1 MAMSTVSTASR
12 LRAAS
17 RGLNTLEEAS
27 KTALLIGQLPLWKSS
42 SDPPSSFSE
51 IAAELPAVLDILTQL
66 REELIANATAKDT
79 FRRAAGFERLIEL
92 FSAHSKIAVQHGG
105 GSQESAA
112 SEQEN
117 NLAFV
122 TALLRLLFATLD
134 THQGNRKYFGVRLN
148 GWRAVRECVVN
159 AQSALTEG
167 LTQTKSPNIVVL
179 YDSLLSLA
187 FLDESITFEYCVRGI
202 RYDIPADPSDPPT
215 IFSALPGTPLK
226 VMIKIPEVFSTLF
239 HLALQLQGQPSASDV
254 DETSS
259 PAFEL
264 IKFIQT
270 VSGGPPEANLLT
282 DALPLLFNES
292 TSTKL
297 KRLLRSICFDL
308 GAYGFQNL
316 DDAAV
321 LFRQASKSD
330 AARDLLRDLLLNSRW
345 PGYFEFDLRLR
356 GFASIE
362 FPSLPRVFP
371 SETGYSLV
379 AWMRFDQFDRNCH
392 TTIFGAY
399 DHDQKCFV
407 LIYLEKDSFQLILQ
421 TSVRSAAIPSIRF
434 KTAKFELHRWYH
446 VALIHRRNASHPDQS
461 MASLFINGDFME
473 QRKCSY
479 PESPALQPERLGPPQ
494 AGAPHRRLN
503 PVQAFFGTPSGIA
516 TSNVPGAVQSRWS
529 LAGAHLYQTP
539 LTDEIIA
546 VYCRLGPRYR
556 GNFQDCL
563 GPLLTYRASAELQ
576 RYNELLHPDKSD
588 KSDIITATE
597 QRGSNVA
604 PESRLLLGI
613 DPDTTIN
620 FESPNYWSSLVE
632 SAADSKALAKYQAL
646 AQKARIIALNTAIP
660 AAVEAVGRSYGT
672 GVLTGGVF
680 VVQPHHLD
688 NLSWSLIG
696 SLPVLFQ
703 QVETAN
709 TCKALLKAIEI
720 VLECVKDNWR
730 ISEAMEK
737 GHGYGL
743 LAVIIR
749 EKLGIE
755 GNSSHPSGRH
765 TAASLSPEDRQALEL
780 PLLTSILKFTGYD
793 MNEPAKSML
802 VNPMAYR
809 VLLLD
814 FDTWR
819 RCDIPTQELY
829 WSQFRHFVVDN
840 RHLHFNQKR
849 LSRMRVLK
857 KFMEALKSEDFSEDS
872 AALMMPTLKTLLESN
887 TAHTLYR
894 DFAMFITYGLHDERA
909 MPVGQPRGMAQVVSM
924 RQRIS
929 AWPRGPRSPRPAT
942 PGSAASI
949 PIPSKPSMTRF
960 ELAVLCLR
968 LVVEIVSDER
978 SSNNMRR
985 FNKAVPNRWLLHLL
999 AETDTRVINLAV
1011 QIVCRALVALGP
1023 EFKDPFAG
1031 KNVGFVTLKTR
1042 LKSFWRSQELWA
1054 TSFAILF
1061 GRNIPQRFAPE
1072 EFGAFHLV
1080 EVLTI
1085 DDATEVVQ
1093 PEMLS
1098 PIFAMLEAGLRHVA
1112 LTDDDDDKSNPAE
1125 AGIIAAIIQFLNE
1138 VYNRSSAFREFAIS
1152 SRYTQELLFIL
1163 FPLLTGSDR
1172 LAAET
1177 ELASEKD
1184 ALSFKG
1190 EEVKMRPHSNS
1201 IGERPPSVRSLSSVS
1216 IKRVPSPLTA
1226 NRVEAPKRVS
1236 SFVLINSSGDRL
1248 AVPPAQFTS
1257 PMTPKGTDPIRIN
1270 VTNSLVEALLELAIS
1285 IFIDHICN
1293 KDKFAGVGLFQ
1304 KVPPGF
1310 QEHQAYFESYVLVNA
1325 LAQLGSHLRLNQR
1338 LLTDTR
1344 VLTNLA
1350 RYTQHMAEAVS
1361 EGWFIDGAQPLLD
1374 FAGELLEHLQ
1384 LPNIAQTK
1392 SVRLC
1397 SQSVNSI
1404 RIVFLKATLWRL
1416 SELNEDAQ
1424 EKDVTDF
1431 LVKMM
1436 YWQTILFSS
1445 ENQETLFTKLIC
1457 YLLYHKL
1464 VSKVR
1469 TVRLAAASLWRT
1481 VLVQKPTE
1489 AATLLTNAMGPDQR
1503 HLSTGFM
1510 RLVSSDDDEFLN
1522 WIDANRR
1529 TLDNVFHNYLSRP
1542 WDDFVQSENRSA
1554 EESSKNR
1561 LSKRREKLRQWMA
1574 EETSTDDLIFRFENS
1589 TSYWRSN
1596 VHSQERTRLQRA
1608 IQDHQESMN
1617 QLSTSFEKLE
1627 KEIRK
1632 PAGLEPLTTAPRWQL
1647 DETEAVNRMRMRVL
1661 PDYSEHK
1668 EVFQSKRKYSERR
1681 PASRLAID
1689 TQVPKL
1695 LADDVLTPMP
1705 ITPATPNSAVDQP
1718 EAMRPRSDSVSN
1730 SQLLEG
1736 GFEMVDDPKED
1747 EDGLIEDK
1755 NRKVMTSLQRGDAVK
1770 HLFNISRIV
1779 GLEAC
1784 EGLLVIGEKCLY
1796 IQDNFFQRSDGEIIG
1811 VAQAPEDERDPYV
1824 HQISG
1829 KDVGGSRSKRSLGE
1843 QEIRCWAWAELLS
1856 ISKRRFLL
1864 RDVAVEVFFTDGR
1877 SYLLTCMATKGRDDL
1892 YSYIVSRAPHVH
1904 STTASTGEDSWRL
1917 DTLRTPESE
1926 PQSFGSKFGNL
1937 FNSGPTHAAT
1947 KKWMKGEMSNFQ
1959 YLMLVNTMAGRTFND
1974 LTQYPVFP
1982 WVLADY
1988 TSEELDLDNPRVY
2001 RDFSKP
2007 MGCQSPLREAE
2018 YKDRFKQFAEMG
2030 DHNAPPFHYGTHYSS
2045 AMIVSSYLIRLQPF
2059 VQSYLLL
2066 QGGTF
2071 DHADRLFDSIE
2082 KTWISASQENRSD
2095 VRELTP
2101 EFFYLPEFLTNMNN
2115 YDFGSKQGSGE
2126 SVNHIQLP
2134 RWAKGDP
2141 HIFIAKHREALESP
2155 YVSEHLHQWID
2166 LVFGFKQRGEAAIEA
2181 TNCFHHLSYGGAK
2194 DLDKIDDPVER
2205 LATIG
2210 IIHSFGQ
2217 TPHQVF
2223 TRPHPAREYDRHAD
2237 PRLDSLIETL
2247 IRVPNVLIQTGER
2260 VADLTFSRTEKT
2272 LLACGPLRRNVPPA
2286 FDRFVQWGFTD
2297 NSLRFFALSS
2307 GRLLGLY
2314 ENTHVGPITTT
2325 TFVDSKTLLT
2335 AGMDCTIGVWTLS
2348 SVTRNS
2354 VEISPK
2360 TYLFGHRSPVI
2371 ILAASRVFSTLISVS
2386 TDGQALLW
2394 GLNRYNC
2401 IRVLLPTRQDDNNSG
2416 TTTPSMPTITAARIS
2431 NVTGHI
2437 LLAAGPDLLLYTL
2450 NGHLLVRQQIAERP
2464 ADTITAIAFYEG
2476 APDHSNAYLRR
2487 ELIFSGHPGG
2497 VTNVWQLESLGDGEW
2512 RLVLVKRM
2520 AGGTDVGR
2528 AIVSATSTTT
2538 ADHAPLG
2545 KAAVTCILPA
2555 ARAVYVGDED
2565 GNVWDWECVQRG
2577 GAGR

>member
-1 MAMSTVSTASR
+1 M
-12 LRAAS
+12 RAAS

-27 KTALLIGQLPLWKSS
+27 KTALLIAQLPIWKTSTT
-42 SDPPSSFSE
+42 PPSSFSE
-51 IAAELPAVLDILTQL
+51 IAAELPAVLDTLTQL
-66 REELIANATAKDT
+66 REEVISTPTAKDT
-79 FRRAAGFERLIEL
+79 FRRAAGFEKLIGL
-92 FSAHSKIAVQHGG
+92 LSAHSLVTIQQSDGAID
-105 GSQESAA
+105 SAA
-112 SEQEN
+112 SEVEN
-117 NLAFV
+117 NL
-122 TALLRLLFATLD
+122 LFLTTLIQVLHSTLD
-134 THQGNRKYFGVRLN
+134 SHQGNRKYFGLRLQ
-148 GWRAVRECVVN
+148 GWDALRECL
-159 AQSALTEG
+159 QSAQDALTRED
-167 LTQTKSPNIVVL
+167 TQANSFSSISSL
-179 YDSLLSLA
+179 YNSLLSLA
-187 FLDESITFEYCVRGI
+187 FLDESRSIETFLR
-202 RYDIPADPSDPPT
+202 PPT
-215 IFSALPGTPLK
+215 RAVQDPASVESAAEHNLPANAKLE
-226 VMIKIPEVFSTLF
+226 IPEVLSILFS
-239 HLALQLQGQPSASDV
+239 LALQLPEPSSGPDAAEKTPHALSVLKITQNIAEAS
-254 DETSS
+254 TSDAVALWRTEILS
-259 PAFEL
+259 
-264 IKFIQT
+264 
-270 VSGGPPEANLLT
+270 
-282 DALPLLFNES
+282 DALPLALDEKTTADIKDVLCKIVAS
-292 TSTKL
+292 
-297 KRLLRSICFDL
+297 L
-308 GAYGFQNL
+308 GHYGLPNL
-316 DDAAV
+316 GDART

-330 AARDLLRDLLLNSRW
+330 AARDMLATLLSESKQ
-345 PGYFEFDLRLR
+345 PGFFQFDLRDR
-356 GFASIE
+356 GFASVE

-371 SETGYSLV
+371 SETGYSLA
-379 AWMRFDQFDRNCH
+379 AWIRIDEYDPECH
-392 TTIFGAY
+392 TTLFGAY
-399 DHDQKCFV
+399 DHVQKCFV
-407 LIYLEKDSFQLILQ
+407 LIYLEKDSHQLILQ
-421 TSVRSAAIPSIRF
+421 TSVRQAAIPSIRF
-434 KTAKFELHRWYH
+434 KSARFASHRWYH
-446 VALIHRRNASHPDQS
+446 VALVHRRNASHPDQS
-461 MASLFINGDFME
+461 MASLFINGDFVE
-473 QRKCSY
+473 QRKCTY
-479 PESPALQPERLGPPQ
+479 PDTPGVQPERAGPPQ

-516 TSNVPGAVQSRWS
+516 ASSVSGAVKSVWS
-529 LAGAHLYQTP
+529 LAGAHVYQVP

-546 VYCRLGPRYR
+546 VHHRLGPRYR

-563 GPLLTYRASAELQ
+563 GPLLTYRASAELH

-597 QRGSNVA
+597 QRGSNVVA
-604 PESRLLLGI
+604 ETRLLLGI
-613 DPDTTIN
+613 DPNAIVD
-620 FESPNYWSSLVE
+620 FDSPNIWSSLIE
-632 SAADSKALAKYQAL
+632 SAADNKALAKYQAL
-646 AQKARIIALNTAIP
+646 AQRSRIIALNTAIP
-660 AAVEAVGRSYGT
+660 AVIEAVNRSYGT
-672 GVLTGGVF
+672 GVLTGGIA
-680 VVQPHHLD
+680 VVQPRPID
-688 NLSWSLIG
+688 DLSWCLLG
-696 SLPVLFQ
+696 SLPILFQ
-703 QVETAN
+703 QVESAQTFA
-709 TCKALLKAIEI
+709 ALLQAIHI
-720 VLECVKDNWR
+720 VFDCVRDNWR

-749 EKLGIE
+749 DKLGIE
-755 GNSSHPSGRH
+755 GSTSSQTTSRQC
-765 TAASLSPEDRQALEL
+765 ASCLPLPDRQALPL
-780 PLLTSILKFTGYD
+780 PLLTSILEFTGY
-793 MNEPAKSML
+793 NVTEPEKSML

-819 RCDIPTQELY
+819 RCDLPTQELY
-829 WSQFRHFVVDN
+829 WLQFRHFVVDN

-857 KFMEALKSEDFSEDS
+857 KLIEALKSEDFTEDS
-872 AALMMPTLKTLLESN
+872 AALMMPTLRAMLESN
-887 TAHTLYR
+887 NAHTLYR

-909 MPVGQPRGMAQVVSM
+909 MPVSQPHRMSQIVSI
-924 RQRIS
+924 RQRIGT
-929 AWPRGPRSPRPAT
+929 WTRGARSPRSSA
-942 PGSAASI
+942 PGDPVSI
-949 PIPSKPSMTRF
+949 PVPSKPNMTRF
-960 ELAVLCLR
+960 ELAVLCLQ

-978 SSNNMRR
+978 STNTMRR

-999 AETDTRVINLAV
+999 AESDPRVINLAV
-1011 QIVCRALVALGP
+1011 QIICHALVALGP

-1042 LKSFWRSQELWA
+1042 VKSFWRSQELWA

-1061 GRNIPQRFAPE
+1061 GRNIPHNFVTE
-1072 EFGAFHLV
+1072 EFSAFHLV
-1080 EVLTI
+1080 EVLKI
-1085 DDATEVVQ
+1085 DDAIQVAQ

-1112 LTDDDDDKSNPAE
+1112 LTDDDQAKSDPIE

-1177 ELASEKD
+1177 ELASDQD

-1201 IGERPPSVRSLSSVS
+1201 IGERPPSVRSLSGLSG
-1216 IKRVPSPLTA
+1216 KRTPSPMTA
-1226 NRVEAPKRVS
+1226 NRVEAPKRIS

-1248 AVPPAQFTS
+1248 TVPPAQFHS
-1257 PMTPKGTDPIRIN
+1257 PMMPKGTEPIRIN

-1310 QEHQAYFESYVLVNA
+1310 REHQAYFESYVLVNA

-1338 LLTDTR
+1338 LLTETR

-1384 LPNIAQTK
+1384 LPSIAQTK

-1397 SQSVNSI
+1397 SQSVNAI

-1416 SELNEDAQ
+1416 SELNEDSP
-1424 EKDVTDF
+1424 EKEVTDF
-1431 LVKMM
+1431 LIKMM

-1457 YLLYHKL
+1457 FLLYHKL

-1469 TVRLAAASLWRT
+1469 PVRLAAANLWRT

-1489 AATLLTNAMGPDQR
+1489 AATLLTNAMGPEQR

-1510 RLVSSDDDEFLN
+1510 RLVSSDDDEFLT

-1529 TLDNVFHNYLSRP
+1529 TLDNVFHSYLSRP
-1542 WDDFVQSENRSA
+1542 WDDFVQSENRSS

-1561 LSKRREKLRQWMA
+1561 LSKRREKLRQWSA

-1608 IQDHQESMN
+1608 IQDQQESMN
-1617 QLSTSFEKLE
+1617 QLFTSFEKME

-1632 PAGLEPLTTAPRWQL
+1632 PAGLEPMATAPRWQL

-1681 PASRLAID
+1681 PTNRLAID
-1689 TQVPKL
+1689 TQIPKV

-1705 ITPATPNSAVDQP
+1705 MTPATPHSAIEQVDTG
-1718 EAMRPRSDSVSN
+1718 RPRSDSVSN

-1755 NRKVMTSLQRGDAVK
+1755 NRKVMTSLQRGDTVK

-1811 VAQAPEDERDPYV
+1811 VAQAPDDERDPYV

-1829 KDVGGSRSKRSLGE
+1829 KDVGSSRYKRSLGE
-1843 QEIRCWAWAELLS
+1843 QEIRHWVWAELLS

-1892 YSYIVSRAPHVH
+1892 YSFIVSRAPHVH
-1904 STTASTGEDSWRL
+1904 STTASTSEDSWRL

-1937 FNSGPTHAAT
+1937 FNSAPTHAAT

-1988 TSEELDLDNPRVY
+1988 TSDELDLDNPRVY

-2007 MGCQSPLREAE
+2007 MGCQSPAREAE

-2082 KTWISASQENRSD
+2082 KTWLSASQENRSD

-2101 EFFYLPEFLTNMNN
+2101 EFFYLPEFLTNMNK

-2126 SVNHIQLP
+2126 SVNHVQLP
-2134 RWAKGDP
+2134 KWAKGDP
-2141 HIFIAKHREALESP
+2141 HVFIAKHREALESP
-2155 YVSEHLHQWID
+2155 LVSERLHQWID

-2247 IRVPNVLIQTGER
+2247 IRVPDVMIQTGER
-2260 VADLTFSRTEKT
+2260 VADLSFSRTEKT
-2272 LLACGPLRRNVPPA
+2272 LLACGPLRRNIPPA

-2325 TFVDSKTLLT
+2325 AFVDSHTLLT

-2348 SVTRNS
+2348 TPSRHS
-2354 VEISPK
+2354 VEITPK
-2360 TYLFGHRSPVI
+2360 TYLFGHRAPI
-2371 ILAASRVFSTLISVS
+2371 TILAASRVFSTLLSVS

-2401 IRVLLPTRQDDNNSG
+2401 IRVLLPARKHNTSI
-2416 TTTPSMPTITAARIS
+2416 PTITAARIS

-2450 NGHLLVRQQIAERP
+2450 NGHLLVRQRIADRP
-2464 ADTITAIAFYEG
+2464 TDSITAIAFYEG
-2476 APDHSNAYLRR
+2476 APDHSNAYLAR
-2487 ELIFSGHPGG
+2487 ELVFSGHPGG
-2497 VTNVWQLESLGDGEW
+2497 ATNVWQLESLRDGEW
-2512 RLVLVKRM
+2512 RFVLVKRM
-2520 AGGTDVGR
+2520 AGGMDVGR
-2528 AIVSATSTTT
+2528 AIVSGAQG
-2538 ADHAPLG
+2538 DFGMG
-2545 KAAVTCILPA
+2545 KAPVTCILPG
-2555 ARAVYVGDED
+2555 ARAVYVGDEE
-2565 GNVWDWECVQRG
+2565 GMVWDWECVQRG
-2577 GAGR
+2577 GGGR